1 MIELIK
7 QLFCKHEPSL
17 FRVLSDVCNDKTVMC
32 RKRYKMYTLKNANRA
47 LRHPMN
53 DIIGSTVFYLAMTA
67 LFGTLGFIMCDV
79 IFGPF

>member
-1 MIELIK
+1 VIELIK

-47 LRHPMN
+47 
-53 DIIGSTVFYLAMTA
+53 
-67 LFGTLGFIMCDV
+67 
-79 IFGPF
+79 